1 MSNRKIKQSS
11 VPPTELNEWGHPNEE
26 WEFCGFDQKR
36 QTSMW
41 RRKTQ
46 MTEKEK
52 VAGLNALIGEEE

>member
-26 WEFCGFDQKR
+26 WEFCGFNPKHQS
-36 QTSMW
+36 SMW
-41 RRKTQ
+41 KRKTT
-46 MTEKEK
+46 MTEQEK